1 MRSAPWIVSYDD
13 VEDIRSL
20 YEPAA
25 RLEYSIG
32 YSARRRARGREVMF
46 FSKGMVVPDLV
57 TPMRGGA
64 PPTAAD
70 EAAGE

>member
-1 MRSAPWIVSYDD
+1 
-13 VEDIRSL
+13 
-20 YEPAA
+20 
-25 RLEYSIG
+25 
-32 YSARRRARGREVMF
+32 MF